1 MKKPALE
8 NSETREEFQDTA
20 GQKGEARSKP
30 QIIGNVANPFII

>member
-20 GQKGEARSKP
+20 GQKEKP
-30 QIIGNVANPFII
+30 GPNHTDKSQCG